1 MVHTNAD
8 ITRKKREKVT
18 DQLHLEDYAEM
29 VIKKVISLHLPEKIY
44 RLFAILLPSY
54 KKPRIQKCDH
64 ITSDDWME
72 EKDFALCH

>member
-1 MVHTNAD
+1 MD
-8 ITRKKREKVT
+8 INRKKREEVT
-18 DQLHLEDYAEM
+18 DQLHLRNYAE
-29 VIKKVISLHLPEKIY
+29 IAGENVISLHFQGKIY